1 MAVAA
6 VGGAAA
12 AAADKAAAS
21 MMAAMGLF
29 SPAGVAGGAA
39 GAAWA
44 RGEIETPQ
52 GAHRTGA
59 GHAVPVYTPE
69 QQARLEPAAVAA
81 AAGAADEGK
90 LYFLDAELRP
100 ISLSTA
106 CGTSEGSGLGLSG
119 QWAARLSR
127 CAGAAD
133 RRQALSVTRVQPG
146 SGAHAALQ
154 EG

>member
-1 MAVAA
+1 MAV
-6 VGGAAA
+6 AA
-12 AAADKAAAS
+12 AAADKVAVAVAVGAAAAATDKAAAS
-21 MMAAMGLF
+21 QMAAMGLF

-44 RGEIETPQ
+44 RGEVETPQ
-52 GAHRTGA
+52 GAHRTRA

-81 AAGAADEGK
+81 AAGAVDEGK

-106 CGTSEGSGLGLSG
+106 CGTSE
-119 QWAARLSR
+119 A
-127 CAGAAD
+127 
-133 RRQALSVTRVQPG
+133 
-146 SGAHAALQ
+146 
-154 EG
+154 

>member
-1 MAVAA
+1 MAVAAAAADKVAVAVA

-21 MMAAMGLF
+21 QMAAMGLF

-44 RGEIETPQ
+44 RGEVETPQ
-52 GAHRTGA
+52 GAHRTRA

-106 CGTSEGSGLGLSG
+106 CGTSE
-119 QWAARLSR
+119 A
-127 CAGAAD
+127 
-133 RRQALSVTRVQPG
+133 
-146 SGAHAALQ
+146 
-154 EG
+154 

>member
-1 MAVAA
+1 
-6 VGGAAA
+6 
-12 AAADKAAAS
+12 
-21 MMAAMGLF
+21 MAAMGLF
-29 SPAGVAGGAA
+29 SPAGVEGGAA

-44 RGEIETPQ
+44 RGEVETPQ

-106 CGTSEGSGLGLSG
+106 CGTSE
-119 QWAARLSR
+119 A
-127 CAGAAD
+127 
-133 RRQALSVTRVQPG
+133 
-146 SGAHAALQ
+146 
-154 EG
+154 